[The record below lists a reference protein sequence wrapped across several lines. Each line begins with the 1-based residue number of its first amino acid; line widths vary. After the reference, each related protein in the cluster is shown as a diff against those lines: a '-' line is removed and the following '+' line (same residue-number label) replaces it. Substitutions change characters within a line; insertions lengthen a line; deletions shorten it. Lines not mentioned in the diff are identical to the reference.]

1 MTSDLLRTAIAV
13 DKSMDAGAVANASA
27 IVMGQ
32 LARLEDRIYAD
43 DVRDADSALH
53 AGIRF
58 NTLVLSGRSS
68 HLTALAQAARA
79 EGLPTVLFTAQGQS
93 LSNSFDAY
101 RDLVARAAPGELGVC
116 AVGVV
121 GEHELVR
128 TLTNRFSVYRG

>member
-1 MTSDLLRTAIAV
+1 MSILLRTAIAV
-13 DKSMDAGAVANASA
+13 DKSLDAGAVANASA

-32 LARLEDRIYAD
+32 LARLDDRIYAD
-43 DVRDADSALH
+43 DVLDAEKALH

-79 EGLPTVLFTAQGQS
+79 ERLPTVLFTTQGRS
-93 LSNSFDAY
+93 LSNSFESY
-101 RDLVARAAPGELGVC
+101 RDLIAQAEPGSLDVC
-116 AVGVV
+116 AVGVL

-128 TLTNRFSVYRG
+128 TLTKRFSVYRG